1 MPRDAPGQARELAR
15 ELAADLNLDLVALS
29 RGGPGPYRLQATL
42 PVSWIASKLA
52 HTDAEIQRPARVD
65 LEVTVIGEGASV
77 LVRGALDLEFS
88 VPCARCLDPATVPA
102 GTDLCVHFVRGAAH
116 SAGHGTRARADDDES
131 GEELDSTAP
140 DERSFAGTHLDLRP
154 MIEEQ
159 ILVAYPIRALCPRG
173 EDCCGLCMHCGANLN
188 DQPPAPRC
196 AVCGQPGARVPVV
209 NPPGHVEDEADMEA
223 AAAVENNADAKLHT
237 DAGNAT
243 DAAPVGE
250 GFVASPDV
258 GAPAAKPAAAPEP
271 EVDTPWK
278 QALRGLDLTGKPRKK
293 PSA

>member
-1 MPRDAPGQARELAR
+1 MPRDAQAR

-29 RGGPGPYRLQATL
+29 RGGPGPYRLQVEL
-42 PVSWIASKLA
+42 PVTWIASKLA

-77 LVRGALDLEFS
+77 LVRGVLDLEFS
-88 VPCARCLDPATVPA
+88 VPCARCLDPAQVAA

-116 SAGHGTRARADDDES
+116 SARSDDE
-131 GEELDSTAP
+131 EEDELESTAP
-140 DERSFAGTHLDLRP
+140 DERSFGGTHLDLRP

-173 EDCCGLCMHCGANLN
+173 EDCRGLCMHCGANLN
-188 DQPPAPRC
+188 EQPPALRC

-209 NPPGHVEDEADMEA
+209 NPPGHVEDDDAADPDA
-223 AAAVENNADAKLHT
+223 AAQNTSDAKLHT
-237 DAGNAT
+237 GAGNAD
-243 DAAPVGE
+243 DAGPVGE
-250 GFVASPDV
+250 GL
-258 GAPAAKPAAAPEP
+258 GAE
-271 EVDTPWK
+271 DSPWK

-293 PSA
+293 PTA

>member
-1 MPRDAPGQARELAR
+1 MAASPGHLTVMPRDAQAR

-29 RGGPGPYRLQATL
+29 RGGPGPYRLQVEL
-42 PVSWIASKLA
+42 PVPWIASKLA

-77 LVRGALDLEFS
+77 LVRGALDLEFT
-88 VPCARCLDPATVPA
+88 VPCARCLEPAPVPA

-116 SAGHGTRARADDDES
+116 SARSEDED

-140 DERSFAGTHLDLRP
+140 DERSFVGTHLDLRP

-173 EDCCGLCMHCGANLN
+173 EDCRGLCMHCGANLN
-188 DQPPAPRC
+188 EQPPALRC

-209 NPPGHVEDEADMEA
+209 NPPGHVEDDDDESSG
-223 AAAVENNADAKLHT
+223 ENTSDAKLHA

-243 DAAPVGE
+243 DAAEVGE
-250 GFVASPDV
+250 GFADISLTDS
-258 GAPAAKPAAAPEP
+258 
-271 EVDTPWK
+271 PWK

>member
-1 MPRDAPGQARELAR
+1 MPRDAQAR

-29 RGGPGPYRLQATL
+29 RSGPGPYRLQVTL

-88 VPCARCLDPATVPA
+88 VPCARCLDPATVPG
-102 GTDLCVHFVRGAAH
+102 GTDLCVHFVRGASH
-116 SAGHGTRARADDDES
+116 SARADDDED
-131 GEELDSTAP
+131 GDELDSTAP

-173 EDCCGLCMHCGANLN
+173 EDCRGLCMHCGANLN
-188 DQPPAPRC
+188 EQPPAQRC

-237 DAGNAT
+237 AAGNADEA
-243 DAAPVGE
+243 DAVGE
-250 GFVASPDV
+250 GF
-258 GAPAAKPAAAPEP
+258 AADDADDADAGAAA